1 MAMIAQI
8 RPTTYADLPDVMAV
22 YAIARESMCRAGNA
36 SQWAGGYP
44 AESFVTEEIAS
55 GHSFVCENEAKE
67 IVGTFCLIFGDDPTY
82 ARIYDG
88 EWLNNEPYT
97 TVHRIASSGKERGV
111 ARFCIDWCF
120 TRYPNIRIDTHRD
133 NHIMQHIIT
142 SMGFT
147 YCGIIFVSNGS
158 ERLAYQKIV

>member
-1 MAMIAQI
+1 MIAQI
-8 RPTTYADLPDVMAV
+8 RPTTPDDLAEVMAV
-22 YAIARESMCRAGNA
+22 YAIAREFMRCSGNA

-44 AESFVTEEIAS
+44 AASFIIEEIAS
-55 GHSFVCENEAKE
+55 GHSFVCEDEARE

-88 EWLNNEPYT
+88 EWLNNEPYA

-111 ARFCIDWCF
+111 AKFCIDWCF
-120 TRYPNIRIDTHRD
+120 TQYPNIRIDTHRD
-133 NHIMQHIIT
+133 NLVMQHIIQ